1 MRRYGE
7 GGGGGREYGSLYTN
21 ANVFPLSN
29 FPSNEGGGAKF
40 PLKGGL

>member
-7 GGGGGREYGSLYTN
+7 GGGEYGSLYTN

-29 FPSNEGGGAKF
+29 FPSNVGGGSEIPFKGR
-40 PLKGGL
+40 PLI